1 MVNYIHTKWN
11 ANLFKGHFGNLHA
24 FGLINRERSESMK
37 KFNREFLQEMKDKL
51 DIDMIGVA
59 SIEKS
64 KELKER
70 ATPFLPTVKSV
81 IVFAKETYKEVVS
94 LVGPSRETGEP
105 ERGEVLT
112 VHANYIYG
120 RLNRAVH
127 EFAHLFHKEGYRSI
141 PLCAS
146 PGFITDQRFVTALLS
161 YKHVAE
167 LAGLGTIGRNS
178 LLITRDFGPRVR
190 LACLLTDAPV
200 DETPSIKKDYCTRC
214 NACMKVCPAQ
224 AIQKPKSG
232 QSYSINRFACRAY
245 RQAGLVCSVCLKA
258 CDEVTG

>member
-1 MVNYIHTKWN
+1 
-11 ANLFKGHFGNLHA
+11 
-24 FGLINRERSESMK
+24 MK
-37 KFNREFLQEMKDKL
+37 KYNRKFLQEMKENL

-59 SIEKS
+59 SIKTS
-64 KELKER
+64 SELKDR
-70 ATPFLPTVKSV
+70 AVQFLPTVKSV

-94 LVGPSRETGEP
+94 LVEPSKESGEA

-127 EFAHLFHKEGYRSI
+127 EFAHLFHQEGYHSI

-146 PGFITDQRFVTALLS
+146 PGFITDQRFVKSLFS
-161 YKHVAE
+161 YKHAAE

-178 LLITRDFGPRVR
+178 LLITPEFGPRVR
-190 LACLLTDAPV
+190 LACLLTDAPIN
-200 DETPSIKKDYCTRC
+200 ETPRMKKDYCTQC
-214 NACMKVCPAQ
+214 NACIRVCPAQ
-224 AIQKPKSG
+224 AIQEPQSG
-232 QSYSINRFACRAY
+232 QSYVINRFACRAY
-245 RQAGLVCSVCLKA
+245 RQAGLVCSVCLKV

>member
-1 MVNYIHTKWN
+1 
-11 ANLFKGHFGNLHA
+11 
-24 FGLINRERSESMK
+24 MK
-37 KFNREFLQEMKDKL
+37 KYNRKFLQEMKEKL

-59 SIEKS
+59 SIKTS
-64 KELKER
+64 SELKDR
-70 ATPFLPTVKSV
+70 AVQFLPTVKSV

-94 LVGPSRETGEP
+94 LVEPSKETGEA

-127 EFAHLFHKEGYRSI
+127 EFAHLFHQEGYLSI

-146 PGFITDQRFVTALLS
+146 PGFITDQRFVKSLFS
-161 YKHVAE
+161 YKHAAE

-178 LLITRDFGPRVR
+178 LLITPEFGPRVR
-190 LACLLTDAPV
+190 LACLLTDAPI
-200 DETPSIKKDYCTRC
+200 DETPRMEKDYCTQC
-214 NACMKVCPAQ
+214 NACIRVCPAQ
-224 AIQKPKSG
+224 AIQEPQSG
-232 QSYSINRFACRAY
+232 QPYAINRFACRAY
-245 RQAGLVCSVCLKA
+245 RQAGLVCSVCLKV